1 MNTDVKTLTLGNHP
15 ITGEDK
21 LEVYDGSG
29 WRSTFRAQKVKDL
42 KTRLEIESEG
52 YKGFIVLKDYDVVR
66 LRGKRQANK
75 RVDDKYAT
83 RADYVTGEEATDF
96 YRDAKKQAEVN
107 RKLKMNA
114 FPSVDR
120 LTWADL
126 VKLHEALAGIKV
138 GDDTP
143 RQAQFG
149 REIANNITSN
159 LYHPSFTDNGLAIF
173 SFDMNGEDYRL
184 ILGVKGLFMENGNKM
199 KVSLKELNQIESGK
213 GVLSAEEYGN
223 ALMESLGTVQTTKS
237 DPGFVKIIKA
247 EMGRSE
253 DISMRSKVIPIK
265 GDHEVDFEKDLIA
278 ANNKGTP
285 SFIYLNTNRRAT
297 YIHINSYGAVKMFSP
312 VIFFNDVVDEE
323 GEGPI
328 EADFMRKRSRP
339 QFRDSSLSRV
349 IDRLDFS
356 RGYAGIIVLAVE

>member
-1 MNTDVKTLTLGNHP
+1 
-15 ITGEDK
+15 
-21 LEVYDGSG
+21 
-29 WRSTFRAQKVKDL
+29 
-42 KTRLEIESEG
+42 
-52 YKGFIVLKDYDVVR
+52 
-66 LRGKRQANK
+66 
-75 RVDDKYAT
+75 
-83 RADYVTGEEATDF
+83 
-96 YRDAKKQAEVN
+96 
-107 RKLKMNA
+107 
-114 FPSVDR
+114 
-120 LTWADL
+120 
-126 VKLHEALAGIKV
+126 
-138 GDDTP
+138 
-143 RQAQFG
+143 
-149 REIANNITSN
+149 
-159 LYHPSFTDNGLAIF
+159 
-173 SFDMNGEDYRL
+173 
-184 ILGVKGLFMENGNKM
+184 M

-223 ALMESLGTVQTTKS
+223 ALMESLGTVQTAKS

-328 EADFMRKRSRP
+328 EVDFMRKRSRP

>member
-1 MNTDVKTLTLGNHP
+1 
-15 ITGEDK
+15 
-21 LEVYDGSG
+21 
-29 WRSTFRAQKVKDL
+29 
-42 KTRLEIESEG
+42 
-52 YKGFIVLKDYDVVR
+52 
-66 LRGKRQANK
+66 
-75 RVDDKYAT
+75 
-83 RADYVTGEEATDF
+83 
-96 YRDAKKQAEVN
+96 
-107 RKLKMNA
+107 
-114 FPSVDR
+114 
-120 LTWADL
+120 
-126 VKLHEALAGIKV
+126 
-138 GDDTP
+138 
-143 RQAQFG
+143 
-149 REIANNITSN
+149 
-159 LYHPSFTDNGLAIF
+159 
-173 SFDMNGEDYRL
+173 
-184 ILGVKGLFMENGNKM
+184 M
-199 KVSLKELNQIESGK
+199 KVSLKQLNQIESGK

-223 ALMESLGTVQTTKS
+223 ALMESLGTVQTAKS